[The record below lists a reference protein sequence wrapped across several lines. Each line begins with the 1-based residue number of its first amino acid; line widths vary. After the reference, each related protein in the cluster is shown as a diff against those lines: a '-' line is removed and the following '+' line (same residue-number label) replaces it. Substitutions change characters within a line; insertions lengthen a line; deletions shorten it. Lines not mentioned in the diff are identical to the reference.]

1 MNAAL
6 LTDCALQLCSAATEV
21 DPLPPERLLAMT
33 ADPAAAF
40 IAPQGQAWV
49 GLGVARWLAPQQA
62 QSRALWAGVLDDSP
76 DAPAPAALGALPFDP
91 HETPDALW
99 RGLMPGGLML
109 PERLYVQQGGRAWWR
124 LTLPVR
130 EAGALPSRLAKAR
143 RALAALAHADAQ
155 PVPAWVL
162 RPEGDAPRRY
172 AQAVTQAV
180 RRIRQGELVKV
191 VLARRG
197 TVDFESVPSASA
209 LLARLGARHP
219 DCVRYAWRRGA
230 KTWLGATPE
239 TLVQVQGRRLSTVA
253 LAGTRPSA
261 QAGELL
267 GSLKDRHEHAIVVD
281 AIRGAIAPY
290 TQGLPPTREPVIRR
304 LHGLAHLQTPI
315 AAELREDV
323 DFLRLVLALHPTPAV
338 CGLPTARA
346 AELLAALEPE
356 PRGLYAGPFLRLS
369 PDGDG
374 HAVVALRGALLE
386 GRSAMLPAGAGIV
399 EGSDSEAE
407 LAETRVKQ
415 GSVLDAFQAAPTR
428 ERAAALQAAGG
439 PALRPRPCGLR
450 PAGAGEAAV
459 RGAD

>member
-6 LTDCALQLCSAATEV
+6 LIDCALQLCSAATEV

-49 GLGVARWLAPQQA
+49 GLGVARWLAPKQA
-62 QSRALWAGVLDDSP
+62 ESGALWAGLLDDSP
-76 DAPAPAALGALPFDP
+76 DAPAPVALGALPFNLD
-91 HETPDALW
+91 ETPDALW
-99 RGLMPGGLML
+99 QGLMPGGLML

-124 LTLPVR
+124 LTLPLR
-130 EAGALPSRLAKAR
+130 EAGALPARLAQAR
-143 RALAALAHADAQ
+143 RALAALAHAETQ
-155 PVPAWVL
+155 PVPAWAL
-162 RPEGDAPRRY
+162 RAEGNAPQRY

-180 RRIRQGELVKV
+180 QRIRRGELVKV

-197 TVDFESVPSASA
+197 TVDFETPPSASA

-239 TLVQVQGRRLSTVA
+239 TLVRVDGRRLSTQA

-261 QAGELL
+261 RAAELL
-267 GSLKDRHEHAIVVD
+267 GSIKDRHEHAIVVD
-281 AIRGAIAPY
+281 AIRSAIAPY
-290 TQGLPPTREPVIRR
+290 THGLPPPSEPVIRR
-304 LHGLAHLQTPI
+304 LRGLAHLQTPI
-315 AAELREDV
+315 AAELHADV

-338 CGLPTARA
+338 CGLPAARA
-346 AELLAALEPE
+346 AELLAALESE

-374 HAVVALRGALLE
+374 HAVVALRGAVLE

-399 EGSDSEAE
+399 EGSDSAAE

-415 GSVLDAFQAAPTR
+415 RSVLDAFHEPAVSARQAK
-428 ERAAALQAAGG
+428 
-439 PALRPRPCGLR
+439 LR
-450 PAGAGEAAV
+450 PADDQARWPRHGGLAAHAGDAV
-459 RGAD
+459 ARGAD